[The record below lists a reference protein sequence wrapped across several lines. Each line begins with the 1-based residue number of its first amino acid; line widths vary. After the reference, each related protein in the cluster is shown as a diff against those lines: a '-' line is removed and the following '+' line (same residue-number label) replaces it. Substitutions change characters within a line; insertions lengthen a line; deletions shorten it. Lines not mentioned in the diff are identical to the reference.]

1 MSERCV
7 VVRAGDATEGITG
20 VTYAAGISATSAGAR
35 GLCLHVASLPPGAR
49 ARPHQHERHD
59 SAAYVIDG
67 ETVLWSGER
76 LQPSLVAR
84 RGDFVYIPSGV
95 SHLSDGALT

>member
-49 ARPHQHERHD
+49 ARPRQHERHD

-67 ETVLWSGER
+67 EMVLWSGTRSNTGSSHGVATPSTSPAACRTFQMER
-76 LQPSLVAR
+76 
-84 RGDFVYIPSGV
+84 
-95 SHLSDGALT
+95 